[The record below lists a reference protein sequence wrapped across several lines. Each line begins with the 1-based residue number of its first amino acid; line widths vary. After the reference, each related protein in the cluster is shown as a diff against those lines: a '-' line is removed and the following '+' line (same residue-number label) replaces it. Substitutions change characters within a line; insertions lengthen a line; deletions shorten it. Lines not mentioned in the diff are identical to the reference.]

1 MRVRKGQQTRT
12 AILDQ
17 ALAIA
22 SRAGLAGLTIG
33 TLAERSGLSKSGL
46 FAHFGSKEGLQL
58 AVIQGVRQLYSEL
71 VFQPAMRQPPGLP
84 RLRAIVE
91 NWLKWTGG
99 AKLPGGCIMT
109 AAAYEF
115 DDCPGPVRELVSQ
128 SMRELRKTLARSVR
142 LAVEA
147 GELHA
152 DTDPEQLA
160 FEICAIYV
168 GAQLDARLFVDPRA
182 GERALIAFDQL
193 LERRGGIRVPAGEQ
207 APLALQ
213 SASSTHAARSGA
225 HGTA

>member
-1 MRVRKGQQTRT
+1 MRKGQQTRA

-22 SRAGLAGLTIG
+22 SQVGLSGLTIG

-58 AVIQGVRQLYSEL
+58 AVMQGVRQLYSDL
-71 VFQPAMRQPPGLP
+71 VFQPAMQQPPGLP

-91 NWLKWTGG
+91 NWLKWTGN

-115 DDCPGPVRELVSQ
+115 DDCPGPVRELISQ
-128 SMRELRKTLARSVR
+128 SLRELRKTLARAVR
-142 LAVEA
+142 MAVEA
-147 GELHA
+147 GQLRA

-160 FEICAIYV
+160 FEIWSIYA
-168 GAQLDARLFVDPRA
+168 GAQLDARLFGDPQA
-182 GERALIAFDQL
+182 WQRALLAFESVI
-193 LERRGGIRVPAGEQ
+193 ERPNGGTA
-207 APLALQ
+207 
-213 SASSTHAARSGA
+213 SASPRIRPAPDRVSSSVETRPGA
-225 HGTA
+225 Q

>member
-1 MRVRKGQQTRT
+1 MRKGQQTRT

-22 SRAGLAGLTIG
+22 SQAGLSGLTIG

-58 AVIQGVRQLYSEL
+58 AVLQGVRQLYSDL
-71 VFQPAMRQPPGLP
+71 VLQPAMQQPPGLP

-91 NWLKWTGG
+91 NWLKWTGT
-99 AKLPGGCIMT
+99 AKLPGGCIMS

-115 DDCPGPVRELVSQ
+115 DDCPGPVRELISQ
-128 SMRELRKTLARSVR
+128 TLRELRKTLARAVR

-147 GELHA
+147 GQLRA

-160 FEICAIYV
+160 FEICSIYL
-168 GAQLDARLFVDPRA
+168 GAQLDARLFGDPDA
-182 GERALIAFDQL
+182 WKRALLAFENLIDRPGGGKASPQL
-193 LERRGGIRVPAGEQ
+193 GIPP
-207 APLALQ
+207 PLALERAP
-213 SASSTHAARSGA
+213 SLPATPSRA
-225 HGTA
+225 